1 MNSHTIALIRIAI
14 GVIVC
19 LILLIIYIARMPT
32 SDEDIIAASISAC
45 LTEKSLRQSKID
57 YMHCIGNKTSIKDRN
72 YCNIESYRKN
82 GIQYETVE
90 DNIFPSYYYMSEYND
105 DKKTSLLPLS
115 NGKIY
120 VANCAN

>member
-19 LILLIIYIARMPT
+19 LILLIIYIVRVPT

-57 YMHCIGNKTSIKDRN
+57 YAQCIGNKTSIDDRN

-82 GIQYETVE
+82 SIQYETVE
-90 DNIFPSYYYMSEYND
+90 DNILPSYYYMSEYND
-105 DKKTSLLPLS
+105 DKETSLLPLS

-120 VANCAN
+120 VANCVN

>member
-1 MNSHTIALIRIAI
+1 MNSHTIAIFRI
-14 GVIVC
+14 IVSIIIC
-19 LILLIIYIARMPT
+19 LILLIIYIARTPT
-32 SDEDIIAASISAC
+32 ADEDIIAASISAC

-57 YMHCIGNKTSIKDRN
+57 YVHCIGNKTSIEDRN

-82 GIQYETVE
+82 SIKYEMVE
-90 DNIFPSYYYMSEYND
+90 DNILPSYYYMSEYND